1 MLVPSGD
8 DTAQCPPSAA
18 RMSVRGVM
26 CPPRTLDPMS
36 SPRILP
42 ADHPDVA
49 TLTAEGWTVAQ
60 ESWAAQVDATDEA
73 RRCWEEAA
81 VVVLELGAFRPLT
94 VDDVPAALALDAA
107 TVADYPGGPATA
119 HAPMTAESAR
129 PTGARRAFGLFAA
142 DGVLTAQTYL
152 DVEGPRADVDF
163 TVVRADLR
171 GHGLGTALKAASMLA
186 LAFPTSPDDGPSPAV
201 TVFRTGGAAE
211 NAAIL
216 RTAERLGFV
225 VDERWLTLAAP
236 TGHPG

>member
-1 MLVPSGD
+1 M
-8 DTAQCPPSAA
+8 T
-18 RMSVRGVM
+18 
-26 CPPRTLDPMS
+26 

-49 TLTAEGWTVAQ
+49 ALTAEGWTVAQ
-60 ESWAAQVDATDEA
+60 ESWAARAEATDEA
-73 RRCWEEAA
+73 RRRWEEAA
-81 VVVLELGAFRPLT
+81 AVVKELGAFRPLT

-107 TVADYPGGPATA
+107 TAGDYPGGPATA

-129 PTGARRAFGLFAA
+129 PTDVRHAFGLFAA
-142 DGVLTAQTYL
+142 DGALTALTYL
-152 DVEGPRADVDF
+152 DVEGPVAEVDF

-186 LAFPTSPDDGPSPAV
+186 LAFPASPDAGPSPAV

-216 RTAERLGFV
+216 RTVERLGFV

-236 TGHPG
+236 IGDPG